1 MGKQELKPKYRSL
14 AFYLVLL
21 AGAVA
26 AMTAVRQCSAPR
38 LEQRIDLPAG
48 GDTLNVA
55 IEVSPICVSFS
66 GDTLS
71 GPYYDMIV
79 QAAGEMNRPL
89 KFHPFTRLSDAL
101 EWLRDNRC
109 RLVVADI
116 PITADL
122 RRQYRFIEASDVDR
136 LVLVQRA
143 DSAGEVSVY
152 TQTDLAG
159 HTVWVPK
166 GSPARM
172 RLHNLAHEIG
182 DTIIVREDPDYGAEQ
197 LAMLVYIGELE
208 GGLTVMSR
216 DQAEMSR
223 RRYPDLDASVE
234 ISLNQYRGWAM
245 MPRDSLLM
253 DSISAALKRHP
264 S

>member
-1 MGKQELKPKYRSL
+1 MPRQQFTPKYKSL

-26 AMTAVRQCSAPR
+26 AMISIRQCSAPR
-38 LEQRIDLPAG
+38 LEQRADQAAG
-48 GDTLNVA
+48 GDTLNIA
-55 IEVSPICVSFS
+55 IEVSPICVTFK
-66 GDTLS
+66 GDSLS
-71 GPYYDMIV
+71 GPYYDMML
-79 QAAGEMNRPL
+79 AAGRRMNRPL

-101 EWLRDNRC
+101 EWLRRGRC

-122 RRQYRFIEASDVDR
+122 RRQYRFIENNDVDR
-136 LVLVQRA
+136 LVLLQRA
-143 DSAGEVSVY
+143 DSAGDLTVY

-159 HTVWVPK
+159 QTVWVPG
-166 GSPARM
+166 GSPAMM

-197 LAMLVYIGELE
+197 LAMLVHLGELE
-208 GGLTVMSR
+208 GGLTVMSSE
-216 DQAEMSR
+216 QARESC

-245 MPRDSLLM
+245 MPRDSLLL
-253 DSISAALKRHP
+253 DSIAAALRP
-264 S
+264 TP

>member
-1 MGKQELKPKYRSL
+1 MQKNQLKPRRKAL

-26 AMTAVRQCSAPR
+26 AMIAVRQCSAPR
-38 LEQRIDLPAG
+38 LEQRVDTPAG

-55 IEVSPICVSFS
+55 IEVSPICVTFS
-66 GDTLS
+66 GDSLS
-71 GPYYDMIV
+71 GPYYDMICR
-79 QAAGEMNRPL
+79 AADKMGRPL

-101 EWLRDNRC
+101 EWLRQGRC

-122 RRQYRFIEASDVDR
+122 RRQYRFIESADVDR
-136 LVLVQRA
+136 LVLLQRA
-143 DSAGEVSVY
+143 DSAGNLTVY

-166 GSPARM
+166 GSPAMM
-172 RLHNLAHEIG
+172 RLHNLAREIG

-197 LAMLVYIGELE
+197 LAMLVHLGELE
-208 GGLTVMSR
+208 GGLTVMSSE
-216 DQAEMSR
+216 QAKASR
-223 RRYPDLDASVE
+223 KRYPELDVSVE

-245 MPRDSLLM
+245 MPRDSLLL
-253 DSISAALKRHP
+253 DSITAALHP
-264 S
+264 